1 MSWHASCSSKTWVNL
16 SVEQRTN
23 ILGESRQEQKM
34 KIDRN
39 VFNAVGVFCLCILFV
54 GISACGDGEGAD
66 NKKKNDGGAFF
77 DETGGPIAKPIPAP
91 TDFEAPI
98 ASPLPKPKPKDADD
112 SKGDNHRERVRNN
125 DREEDGGEC
134 LINRDCVAEHG
145 VGAHCEEGTC
155 FKSDADR
162 ARDEADEDDSRDEKI
177 WQSAKRLE
185 SATSVDF
192 TFNSQGD
199 AIVIWKILSVH
210 ENYLWGGILKK
221 GENSLTQVK
230 LLDSGGISSFNM
242 ATNQNGKAVVVW
254 TKRANDKDG
263 LYCDVFKNGERDE
276 WNGTMDIHNMAHSI
290 ASPQVAVYP
299 NGNFIVTWA
308 DFVADYRIRGRY
320 YNGQEKRWSA
330 IYNIGS
336 NLAGGQHD
344 HALVIDNSTGK
355 ALVVWS
361 QEVWN
366 DGNRMIRRDIVAS
379 SYSPAAQAWGDA
391 VPIENQE
398 ASSVFPR
405 AHVID
410 GKVMMLWTQLNGD
423 GFKSIYTNTYDFEN
437 GQIAEAYKISDYGT
451 YYDFAVNAEGNG
463 MLVSI
468 RNDGGNGESI
478 HIKTYERAEDIFS
491 VDDYIVAHSEG
502 RGTRPR
508 VIINDTGN
516 AMVVWSHTVSAGQR
530 QQRLAAKYYQQEDG
544 TWDELKIVDGEG
556 TGIQS
561 PVFEFDSA
569 GNGLS
574 LWIQKNNIGN
584 PQSLWM
590 SRFE

>member
-1 MSWHASCSSKTWVNL
+1 M
-16 SVEQRTN
+16 
-23 ILGESRQEQKM
+23 GESRQEQKM
-34 KIDRN
+34 KIGRN
-39 VFNAVGVFCLCILFV
+39 LLNVLGVFFLCILFV
-54 GISACGDGEGAD
+54 GINACGDGANED
-66 NKKKNDGGAFF
+66 NKKDAAPFF
-77 DETGGPIAKPIPAP
+77 DESGGPIAKPIPAP
-91 TDFEAPI
+91 APTDFDDPI
-98 ASPLPKPKPKDADD
+98 TTPTPRPRPENSDD
-112 SKGDNHRERVRNN
+112 RHERARNN
-125 DREEDGGEC
+125 DRNRDDDREEDGGEC

-145 VGAHCEEGTC
+145 VGAHCEQGTC
-155 FKSDADR
+155 FKSDGDR
-162 ARDEADEDDSRDEKI
+162 AHDEAEEDDSRNGI
-177 WQSAKRLE
+177 VWQEAKKLTADNQE
-185 SATSVDF
+185 QASSVKF
-192 TFNSQGD
+192 AFNGRGN
-199 AIVIWKILSVH
+199 AIVVWEQLLARDHK
-210 ENYLWGGILKK
+210 LWGGVLKK
-221 GENSLTQVK
+221 GETSLTQVK
-230 LLDSGGISSFNM
+230 LLDQGISSFNM
-242 ATNQNGKAVVVW
+242 AANQNGKAVVVW

-263 LYCDVFKNGERDE
+263 LYCDVFNNGERDE
-276 WNGTMDIHNMAHSI
+276 WSGTMTIHNMAHSI

-308 DFVADYRIRGRY
+308 DVVADYRMRGRY

-344 HALVIDNSTGK
+344 PVLVIDNSTGK

-379 SYSPAAQAWGDA
+379 RYSPAAQAWEDA

-423 GFKSIYTNTYDFEN
+423 GFKSIYTSTYDFEN
-437 GQIAEAYKISDYGT
+437 GQIAEAYKISDYDT

-463 MLVSI
+463 MLVST

-478 HIKTYERAEDIFS
+478 HRKTYEHAEDTFS
-491 VDDYIVAHSEG
+491 VDDYIIAHSEG

-508 VIINDTGN
+508 VIMNDTGN
-516 AMVVWSHTVSAGQR
+516 AMVIWSHTVSAGQR